1 MAKSKAL
8 YLVDGSSYLF
18 RAYHALPPLST
29 SRGEPTG
36 ALYGVANM
44 LRKWVK
50 DESPELLGVIF
61 DAPGKT
67 FRHDMFPEY
76 KANRPPMPDDLRAQL
91 DPLLE
96 LIEASGMPLLRIPD
110 VEADDVL
117 ATLARRAAAEGREVV
132 ISTSDKDLAQLVTDK
147 ITLVNTMSNTRMDID
162 GVKQK
167 FGVRPDQIIDYL
179 ALIGDTVDNVPGV
192 PKVGPKTAAKW
203 LAEYETLDAIMADAD
218 SFKGKIGQ
226 YLRDSLESLPLSRDL
241 VTVKDDV
248 ELDAEPADLEL
259 RKGDRDKLRTLYGH
273 WEFTAWLNELDSEQ
287 PPPEA
292 VEMQT
297 VLVDTEE
304 ELDRW
309 VEKLKRADVV
319 AVDTETDS
327 LDSMRSQ
334 LVGISLAVSAGEAA
348 YIPLAH
354 RYPGVPKQLD
364 RDLVLERLKPVLED
378 PETAIVGQHFKYD
391 MLVLA
396 RYGVNI
402 TGYRFDTML
411 ESYVLNASVGRHD
424 MDTLAER
431 YLQRSTTHFED
442 IAGKGAK
449 QISFADVDLESAA
462 QYAAEDA
469 DVTLQLHQTLWPR
482 IAEQNGPKRVF
493 ETIEMPLAPV
503 LAAIERRG
511 VLVDTDQLKALS
523 KEFAERMVELE
534 KQAEEEA
541 GQPFNIGSTKQLG
554 ELLFEKLELPVIR
567 KTPKGQ
573 PSTAED
579 VLEELGR
586 DYVLP
591 RLIIQHRQLS
601 KLKSTYT
608 DKLPEQINPD
618 TGRIHTSYH
627 QAVAATGRLSSSD
640 PNLQNIPI
648 RNEEGRRIRRAFV
661 APDGWKIVAAD
672 YSQIE
677 LRIMAHLS
685 GDEGLRK
692 AFKDG
697 LDIHAATAA
706 EVFGGDPESVDPDH
720 RRAAKAINFGLIY
733 GMSAFGLS
741 KQLGVA
747 RKEAQEYIN
756 IYFGRYPGVKDYM
769 ENTRKSAREKGYVET
784 IAGRRL
790 YLPEINARNFQRRSG
805 AERAAI
811 NAPMQGTAADIIKR
825 AMIEIDRWLNDTWP
839 NDVNMTMQVHDELVF
854 EVRESIVEEF
864 CPAVTSRMSAA
875 AELSIPLLVEAGVGD
890 NWEEAH

>member
-50 DESPELLGVIF
+50 DESPQLLGVIF

-67 FRHDMFPEY
+67 FRHDMYAEY

-91 DPLLE
+91 EPLLE
-96 LIEASGMPLLRIPD
+96 LVEASGMPLLRVPD

-117 ATLARRAAAEGREVV
+117 ATLARRAAAEGRDVV

-162 GVKQK
+162 GVKDK

-179 ALIGDTVDNVPGV
+179 ALIGDSVDNVPGV

-203 LAEYETLDAIMADAD
+203 LAEYDTLDAIMADAD

-226 YLRDSLESLPLSRDL
+226 YLRDSLETLPLSRDL

-248 ELDAEPADLEL
+248 ELDAGPGDLALREPDREKL
-259 RKGDRDKLRTLYGH
+259 RKLYGH
-273 WEFTAWLNELDSEQ
+273 WEFTAWLNELESEQ
-287 PPPEA
+287 PAAEA
-292 VEMQT
+292 VEMKT
-297 VLVDTEE
+297 VLVDSEE

-309 VEKLKRADVV
+309 VEKMRKADVV

-327 LDSMRSQ
+327 LDSMRAE
-334 LVGISLAVSAGEAA
+334 LVGISLAVHAGEAA
-348 YIPLAH
+348 YIPVAH
-354 RYPGVPKQLD
+354 RYPGAPAQLD
-364 RDLVLERLKPVLED
+364 RDLVIERLKPVLED
-378 PETAIVGQHFKYD
+378 PDIAIVGQHFKYD
-391 MLVLA
+391 MLVLG
-396 RYGVNI
+396 RYGV
-402 TGYRFDTML
+402 TVRGYRYDTML
-411 ESYVLNASVGRHD
+411 ESYVLNSSVGRHD

-431 YLQRSTTHFED
+431 YLQRTTTHFED

-449 QISFADVDLESAA
+449 QISFADVDLDSAT

-482 IAEQNGPKRVF
+482 IAEQDGPKYVF
-493 ETIEMPLAPV
+493 ESIEMPLAPV

-511 VLVDTDQLKALS
+511 VLVDTDKLKALS

-534 KQAEEEA
+534 KDAEKEA

-554 ELLFEKLELPVIR
+554 ELLFDKLQLPVIR

-586 DYVLP
+586 EYALP

-661 APDGWKIVAAD
+661 APKGWKIVAAD

-706 EVFGGDPESVDPDH
+706 EVFGGEPESVDPDH

-741 KQLGVA
+741 KQLGVE

-769 ENTRKSAREKGYVET
+769 ENTRKSARDKGYVET

-790 YLPEINARNFQRRSG
+790 YLPEINARNFQRRSA

-825 AMIEIDRWLNDTWP
+825 AMIEIDQWLNETWP
-839 NDVNMTMQVHDELVF
+839 DDVNMTMQVHDELVF
-854 EVRESIVEEF
+854 EVRENIVEEF
-864 CPAVTSRMSAA
+864 CGAITQRMSAA